1 MRYDESAEKSAEFL
15 RLALPLMA
23 RQRAATHPVS
33 YALWYEYVS
42 GANAGLRD
50 AVDACLKAQGSL
62 DEESTLALYR
72 KHIAEIDEELARQ
85 LSAGFQKVMTDV
97 SLSATQAG
105 DRASRFGDSLGRL
118 SAGLKPA
125 NAGDG
130 IKSILALTRDMQDSI
145 VALKNQLDE
154 SRGEIEQLRKE
165 VTRARTEACT
175 DGLTGLMNRRGF
187 EMTMAT
193 CLASHGGAD
202 AGPCLLMLDIDHFK
216 KVNDS
221 YGHVFG
227 DKVLRAVAQI
237 LHDNVKG
244 KDTAARYGGE
254 EFIVLL
260 PDTPLEGAR
269 QLAERIR
276 GIVERCRIKRSADQG
291 AVANIMVSVG
301 VASFRRGEAVADFI
315 ARTDAA
321 LYASKSTGR
330 NRVTVAS
337 N

>member
-1 MRYDESAEKSAEFL
+1 MRYDDSAEKSAEFL

-72 KHIAEIDEELARQ
+72 KHVAEIDEELARQ
-85 LSAGFQKVMTDV
+85 LGAGFQKVMTDV

-105 DRASRFGDSLGRL
+105 DRASRIGDSLGRL
-118 SAGLKPA
+118 SAGLEAA
-125 NAGDG
+125 NAGEG

>member
-97 SLSATQAG
+97 SLSATQGPG

-244 KDTAARYGGE
+244 KDTA
-254 EFIVLL
+254 
-260 PDTPLEGAR
+260 GALWR
-269 QLAERIR
+269 R
-276 GIVERCRIKRSADQG
+276 GIHCIAAGYPAGGCASACRTDSRRRRTLPHQTQHRPG
-291 AVANIMVSVG
+291 
-301 VASFRRGEAVADFI
+301 RRGEYHGVP
-315 ARTDAA
+315 
-321 LYASKSTGR
+321 GR
-330 NRVTVAS
+330 RQLPLR
-337 N
+337 